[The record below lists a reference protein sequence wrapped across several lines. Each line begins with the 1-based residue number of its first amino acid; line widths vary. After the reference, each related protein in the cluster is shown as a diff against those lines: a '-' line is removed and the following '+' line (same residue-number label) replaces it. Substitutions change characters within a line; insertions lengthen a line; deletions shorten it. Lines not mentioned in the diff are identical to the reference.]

1 MLSFTRPTFIAADRT
16 DAEIA
21 DDKIV
26 QDTLDSLVESEW
38 PKNYWGVLKGHLGDE
53 DKKTC

>member
-21 DDKIV
+21 ADKIV